1 MSHSSS
7 PPRLLVR
14 TFAATFL
21 TSAVVLGIVFVV
33 STLAVERSVHRSVAQ
48 TLTAVHQVFSAN
60 EDRRTAE
67 QLAAVS
73 ALAERPTLKAALDTY
88 QSELSW
94 GRPSPDLLAT
104 IQRETDRLASRVD
117 AELVVV
123 LDPQGTTLG
132 SSGALSGRLMPEG
145 FAPSSGTKLRGGA
158 RLLRTIDGIANVLLV
173 PLEVNAAQIGWLVV
187 GEHLERAFADRLA
200 ELAGSRIAVIAGADL
215 WASTLPPSA
224 EVALRH
230 AWSNTPPEEG
240 AVALDGES
248 WAYRRILDAGDA
260 AVYVFGSIDALTAQD
275 TREARASL
283 MRLAALALL
292 LSAGASTWLARS
304 ISRPINELSSAVQSM
319 TADRNLA
326 TRLKATGSSRELDGF
341 SNSFNH
347 LMEALAASESETRST
362 TVSAIRGLA
371 AALDARDPYTAGHS
385 DRVSLLS
392 VGMARRLALSA
403 SDIEILRVGALLH
416 DIGKIGVPDAVL
428 QKPGSLTDEEF
439 AIIKTHPTLG
449 ARILRTIS
457 FLANHV
463 PIVELHHERPDGR
476 GYPHGLS
483 GTEIPVFASIVHVAD
498 AYDAMTTDRAYRD
511 ARSASEAVAEL
522 WRCAGSDFDVDAVR
536 ALVAVLTEVRLPEG
550 PTPTMQL
557 RLVASGATSSDAG
570 QREER
575 AG

>member
-33 STLAVERSVHRSVAQ
+33 STLAVERSVQRSVAQ
-48 TLTAVHQVFSAN
+48 TLEAVHEVFSAN
-60 EDRRTAE
+60 EDRRGAE

-88 QSELSW
+88 QSELDW
-94 GRPSPDLLAT
+94 GRPSPDMLAT

-123 LDPQGTTLG
+123 LDPQGMTLG
-132 SSGALSGRLMPEG
+132 SSGALSERLIPES
-145 FAPSSGTKLRGGA
+145 FAPSSGTHLRGGA
-158 RLLRTIDGIANVLLV
+158 RLLRTVDGIANVVLV
-173 PLEVNAAQIGWLVV
+173 PLEVNAARIGWLVV

-200 ELAGSRIAVIAGADL
+200 ELAGSRIAVISGTDL
-215 WASTLPPSA
+215 WASTLPPSTEA
-224 EVALRH
+224 ALRQ
-230 AWSNTPPEEG
+230 AWSNTPSEEG

-248 WAYRRILDAGDA
+248 WAYRQILNTGDA
-260 AVYVFGSIDALTAQD
+260 AVYVFGSIDALTAEG

-283 MRLAALALL
+283 MLLAALALL

-304 ISRPINELSSAVQSM
+304 ISQPINELSSTVQTM
-319 TADRNLA
+319 TTTRNFA
-326 TRLKATGSSRELDGF
+326 ARLKATGSSRELDGF
-341 SNSFNH
+341 SSSFNH
-347 LMEALAASESETRST
+347 LMEALAASEAETRT
-362 TVSAIRGLA
+362 AYVAAIRGLA
-371 AALDARDPYTAGHS
+371 AALDARAPYTAGHS

-392 VGMARRLALSA
+392 VGMARRLELGA

-428 QKPGSLTDEEF
+428 QKPGPLTDEEF
-439 AIIKTHPTLG
+439 AIIKTHPALG

-457 FLANHV
+457 FLADHV

-483 GTEIPVFASIVHVAD
+483 GTEIPVLASIVHVAD

-550 PTPTMQL
+550 PTPTMPL
-557 RLVASGATSSDAG
+557 KLVASAATASDAG